1 MGQLRIYLPPPTDWQ
16 AFQDLVAQIA
26 SMQYIPESVQP
37 YGRQGQRQ
45 NGVDIYA
52 ETGLRQKVGIQCK
65 ETKSRLNEEAI
76 KTEADKAKD
85 FSQKLDLFVVATTE
99 RTDKVLQDYVMKLN
113 SSGEYSFRIRI
124 DFWDDFQNY
133 LNLCGMALNSCYD
146 DYRNAF
152 GKTDESH
159 HLECLGAAFNRPA
172 FKDDFLH
179 ERDYEAF
186 GNALAETMR
195 LFSIGIVRDRWSS
208 IGIIQ
213 TVPLRSLPDGEY
225 KSDVKKVDDMLSKM
239 YQEYIADSKKLSN
252 DYRYAQD
259 RAGHYNIARR
269 KLLNHLNNMLTA
281 ANLQPI
287 AFRYA

>member
-76 KTEADKAKD
+76 ESEADKAKG

-99 RTDKVLQDYVMKLN
+99 RTDKVLQDFVMKLN
-113 SSGEYSFRIRI
+113 NSGKYSFRIRI

-152 GKTDESH
+152 RKTDESH
-159 HLECLGAAFNRPA
+159 HLECLSAAFNRPA

-179 ERDYEAF
+179 ERNYEDF

-225 KSDVKKVDDMLSKM
+225 KSDVKKIDDMLSKM